1 MGINDIILYI
11 MLILMAIGGIDRFT
25 GYHLGLGDKFEEGFN
40 AMGALALSMIG
51 AICIAPVL
59 GNWLLP
65 VVGPIYEALGANPAM
80 FATTLLA
87 NDMGGQPLAMSL
99 SGANAIIAA
108 DPTLSQLAAAGDASG
123 LEQAVMGMGPD
134 VQNAYNAGNF
144 AGLILGAMMG
154 PTIVF
159 SIPVALGIIDVEDRP
174 FLARGILIGM
184 ITIPLGCLAGG
195 LVKGYPFMWMVMNL
209 IPVLIVAI
217 IIAVGLA
224 FIPDIMIKLFLWFGK
239 FVVAF
244 LTLALIIAAFAGST
258 DEATRP
264 AFLQK
269 ILGYF
274 EGKGL
279 APITE
284 AFNTIGSIAVVLA
297 GAFSLVHLM
306 TKYLGQPLEK
316 VGGLLGMNKVAAAG
330 LVATLANNIAMFSI
344 MKDMD
349 NRGKVINVAFCV
361 SAAFTFGDHLGFT
374 AGVNKTMIFAMVV
387 GKLVGGI
394 TAVIVAYFLA
404 PKSDLPG
411 HNAARV

>member
-1 MGINDIILYI
+1 MGL
-11 MLILMAIGGIDRFT
+11 
-25 GYHLGLGDKFEEGFN
+25 
-40 AMGALALSMIG
+40 
-51 AICIAPVL
+51 
-59 GNWLLP
+59 
-65 VVGPIYEALGANPAM
+65 
-80 FATTLLA
+80 
-87 NDMGGQPLAMSL
+87 
-99 SGANAIIAA
+99 
-108 DPTLSQLAAAGDASG
+108 
-123 LEQAVMGMGPD
+123 GPD

-344 MKDMD
+344 IKDMD

>member
-11 MLILMAIGGIDRFT
+11 MLGLMAAGGIDRAVL
-25 GYHLGLGDKFEEGFN
+25 GGKLGLVDKFEEGFN
-40 AMGALALSMIG
+40 SMGALALSMIG

-59 GNWLLP
+59 GDLLLP
-65 VVGPIYEALGANPAM
+65 IVGPIYSALGANPAM

-87 NDMGGQPLAMSL
+87 NDMGGYPLAMAL
-99 SGANAIIAA
+99 AGANDPAA
-108 DPTLSQLAAAGDASG
+108 TV
-123 LEQAVMGMGPD
+123 EAV
-134 VQNAYNAGNF
+134 NAGNF

-159 SIPVALGIIDVEDRP
+159 SIPVALGIIDLEDRP

-209 IPVLIVAI
+209 VPVIIVAVA
-217 IIAVGLA
+217 IAIGLA
-224 FIPDIMIKLFLWFGK
+224 FAPNTMITLFLWFGK
-239 FVVAF
+239 FVILL
-244 LTLALIIAAFAGST
+244 LTLALIAAGI
-258 DEATRP
+258 EGAT
-264 AFLQK
+264 
-269 ILGYF
+269 
-274 EGKGL
+274 GKAIIPGM
-279 APITE
+279 APIND
-284 AFNTIGSIAVVLA
+284 AFTTVGSIAVVLA

-306 TKYLGQPLEK
+306 TKFLGGPLEK
-316 VGGLLGMNKVAAAG
+316 VGGLLGVNKVAAAG

-374 AGVNKTMIFAMVV
+374 AGVNKEMIAAMVV

-394 TAVIVAYFLA
+394 SAVALAYFMA
-404 PKSDLPG
+404 PKSDLAT
-411 HNAARV
+411 AAPVAEESAA